1 MLNLFFSCSSCVVG
15 YFSIDFRCIGC
26 AVTMSTRVAFSALMV
41 TIIMG
46 VAAYCW
52 LLITGRR
59 AVFDNLEVSFSNL
72 SY

>member
-1 MLNLFFSCSSCVVG
+1 
-15 YFSIDFRCIGC
+15 
-26 AVTMSTRVAFSALMV
+26 MSTRVAFSLLMV

-59 AVFDNLEVSFSNL
+59 AVFDNLEVLFSDFYNEYL
-72 SY
+72 AGPFAMRVSSNVI